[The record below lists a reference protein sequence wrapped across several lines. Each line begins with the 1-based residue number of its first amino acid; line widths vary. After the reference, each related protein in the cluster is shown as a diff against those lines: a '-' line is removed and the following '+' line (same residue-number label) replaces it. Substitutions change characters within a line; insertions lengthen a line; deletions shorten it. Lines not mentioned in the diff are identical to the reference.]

1 MTTDK
6 RLSDVLYL
14 KSLLT
19 AHERQLKHAYAHIE
33 HLDQVIT
40 ALSTPKTTKEK
51 DLNKLQL
58 LAQARDAELRVL
70 KSKLAELQKQS
81 NASKDRHI
89 KETLQR
95 TEGLQRV
102 QRELMEILGESVLT
116 NSRHE
121 FYERRIKN
129 LDIENLLLLL
139 RDMQFTDS
147 AK

>member
-6 RLSDVLYL
+6 HLNDVQYL

-33 HLDQVIT
+33 HLDRVI
-40 ALSTPKTTKEK
+40 AAASAPKTTKEK
-51 DLNKLQL
+51 DLSKLQI
-58 LAQARDAELRVL
+58 LAQARDVELRVL
-70 KSKLAELQKQS
+70 KSKIAELQKQS
-81 NASKDRHI
+81 NASKDRQI
-89 KETLQR
+89 NETLQR

-102 QRELMEILGESVLT
+102 QRELMKILDESVLT

-121 FYERRIKN
+121 FYERHIKN